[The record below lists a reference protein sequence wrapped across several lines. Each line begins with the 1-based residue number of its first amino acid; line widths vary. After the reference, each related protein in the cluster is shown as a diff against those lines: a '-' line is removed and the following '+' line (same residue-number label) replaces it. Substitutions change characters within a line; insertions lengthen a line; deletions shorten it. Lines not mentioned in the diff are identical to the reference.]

1 MWCNFPKILQREPYL
16 WLGGIWSASKSGA
29 TFSILAVICNGCTF
43 RGVMDSCVI
52 HRLYCHWLLRHFHLV
67 AAALGPQGAV
77 LNKWPQS
84 ARLHKFRNCS
94 IESSYSTHT
103 LQPTIGWCF
112 KLEGKYLR
120 GWIDYAPASQ
130 RKKMHNSWSLSTA
143 TNKQAW
149 TGWISKSKWPEK
161 MDNFA
166 RPNRI
171 LRIMADIFIEATLSN
186 AFATCWLGRK
196 ENVSIRKFQTKL
208 YCSQQKL
215 VDFATQNFDVSI
227 HWSLTSRTR
236 K

>member
-1 MWCNFPKILQREPYL
+1 MQ
-16 WLGGIWSASKSGA
+16 
-29 TFSILAVICNGCTF
+29 GCTNF
-43 RGVMDSCVI
+43 
-52 HRLYCHWLLRHFHLV
+52 
-67 AAALGPQGAV
+67 ATAALRA
-77 LNKWPQS
+77 
-84 ARLHKFRNCS
+84 
-94 IESSYSTHT
+94 HT
-103 LQPTIGWCF
+103 LLILYNRQLDDVLSLKESTF
-112 KLEGKYLR
+112 VVEFTTHR
-120 GWIDYAPASQ
+120 Q
-130 RKKMHNSWSLSTA
+130 VNEKKMHNSWSLSTA